1 MAFKIRRV
9 EYFYATVKDEP
20 GESYQILSRLEG
32 LGINL
37 LAFTAVPVGP
47 NATQLALF
55 PEDSATLLRE
65 TQKAGLKIDGPHPA
79 FLVQGDDELGALAK
93 VHHVLFQARV
103 NVYASMGVSDGKG
116 SYGYLIYVRP
126 EAIDRAAKALGL

>member
-1 MAFKIRRV
+1 M
-9 EYFYATVKDEP
+9 
-20 GESYQILSRLEG
+20 
-32 LGINL
+32 
-37 LAFTAVPVGP
+37 
-47 NATQLALF
+47 
-55 PEDSATLLRE
+55 
-65 TQKAGLKIDGPHPA
+65 
-79 FLVQGDDELGALAK
+79 QGDDELGALAK